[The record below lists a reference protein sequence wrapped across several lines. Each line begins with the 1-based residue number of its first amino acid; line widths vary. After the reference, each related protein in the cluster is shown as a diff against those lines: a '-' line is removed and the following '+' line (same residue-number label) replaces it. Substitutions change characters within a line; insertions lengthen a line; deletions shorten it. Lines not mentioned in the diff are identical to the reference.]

1 MNIWLKELS
10 MDDGKEYLDVL
21 MTLSRYPDVFARP
34 VPFEPDEED
43 FDEKR
48 FKSFLKV
55 RRELKEGINLP
66 KNRTPVSTYWVMAD
80 DKPIGYATLN
90 HVADLTKPGGHLG
103 CCLLKEY
110 QNKGIG
116 SIVADELSK
125 IAYEELGI
133 NDIIYTSKMENIQ
146 SQRSLEKIG
155 ATLVDEHDGYKYY
168 TVNLKEKYEKGK
180 GR

>member
-1 MNIWLKELS
+1 MIRRATYKDVDSINEIGKQLHDNFAYLFKMENVVNTSYSRVYLYEENNKVLGFIHVDSHFEIMDLINI
-10 MDDGKEYLDVL
+10 V
-21 MTLSRYPDVFARP
+21 V
-34 VPFEPDEED
+34 
-43 FDEKR
+43 
-48 FKSFLKV
+48 
-55 RRELKEGINLP
+55 
-66 KNRTPVSTYWVMAD
+66 
-80 DKPIGYATLN
+80 
-90 HVADLTKPGGHLG
+90 
-103 CCLLKEY
+103 LKEY

-155 ATLVDEHDGYKYY
+155 ATFINAHDGYHYY
-168 TVNLKEKYEKGK
+168 TVNLKEKYETK